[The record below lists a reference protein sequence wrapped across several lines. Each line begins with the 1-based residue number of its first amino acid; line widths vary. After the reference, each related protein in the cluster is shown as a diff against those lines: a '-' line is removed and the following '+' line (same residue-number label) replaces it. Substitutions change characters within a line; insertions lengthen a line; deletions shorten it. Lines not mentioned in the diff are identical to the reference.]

1 MEYNKIYF
9 KKSKVINVINI
20 IIAILLIYI
29 INGIFKNIF
38 ITLGISI
45 ISIYLI
51 ISSSFGFQYNKTV
64 LKVLP
69 QGRIFFR
76 NYRMNEI
83 KYIKVIFYKK
93 LNQNVVK
100 LSILFLNNHKKEFKF
115 YGSNNSTDS
124 NLTDKEIDNYISSFQ
139 WERNLSFKKLKK
151 KYYKMLRWLYD
162 ESVSGTWSK

>member
-1 MEYNKIYF
+1 MEHNKIYF

-45 ISIYLI
+45 ISIYSI

-100 LSILFLNNHKKEFKF
+100 LSIVFLNNHKKEFKF
-115 YGSNNSTDS
+115 YGSNKSTDS
-124 NLTDKEIDNYISSFQ
+124 NLTDKEIDNYISK
-139 WERNLSFKKLKK
+139 LSKEEKFIVQRIEKEVL
-151 KYYKMLRWLYD
+151 
-162 ESVSGTWSK
+162 